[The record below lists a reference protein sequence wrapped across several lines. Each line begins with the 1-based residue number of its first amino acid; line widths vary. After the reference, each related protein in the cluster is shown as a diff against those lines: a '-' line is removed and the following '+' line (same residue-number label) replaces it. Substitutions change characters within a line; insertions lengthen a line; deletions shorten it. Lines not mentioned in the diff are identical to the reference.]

1 MSDLV
6 RDELKRS
13 GNPES
18 GWHHK
23 TCANCR
29 EVAHRARDFC
39 VCKNDRPGFEYS
51 PAQCLSAI
59 LHAIISRLLGYPRNY
74 AAQSPDRQDS
84 QCVFA
89 VRPIEVKGRGSDQR
103 YGHFAKH
110 SCCAATIRQKLGGE
124 RKYPVRARNDAIDPS
139 RKRSVRGSIRDNDEF
154 LRRAWSNPGRA
165 TASTQLTKADRRVSG
180 RLPRMI
186 GCPAPRPS
194 FGCSRCRRKVPEP
207 RIRLAGGRK
216 NAKFAPL
223 PSRAALAKTSK
234 SP

>member
-1 MSDLV
+1 VVGTTRHAPIFERL
-6 RDELKRS
+6 R
-13 GNPES
+13 
-18 GWHHK
+18 
-23 TCANCR
+23 TANGTF
-29 EVAHRARDFC
+29 AFARMNVPD
-39 VCKNDRPGFEYS
+39 FEYS

-89 VRPIEVKGRGSDQR
+89 VQPIEVKGRGGDQR
-103 YGHFAKH
+103 YATLRKH

-124 RKYPVRARNDAIDPS
+124 RKCPVHARNDAIDPS
-139 RKRSVRGSIRDNDEF
+139 RKRSVRGSIRDNDDF

-165 TASTQLTKADRRVSG
+165 TASTQLTKADRRVSV
-180 RLPRMI
+180 RVPRMI

-194 FGCSRCRRKVPEP
+194 FGCSRCRRKVPAP

-216 NAKFAPL
+216 TQNSPRLL
-223 PSRAALAKTSK
+223 PGPR
-234 SP
+234 